1 MAYTIKLVKLVTGD
15 TVLGKYNED
24 QKELESV
31 AMLQTVPTQQGVQM
45 ILLPFGYPF
54 EETFDAKIAYTHV
67 LYEYK
72 KCPEDLEKKYL
83 EATSNITIASGST
96 LQNMGNIS
104 SLLK

>member
-1 MAYTIKLVKLVTGD
+1 
-15 TVLGKYNED
+15 
-24 QKELESV
+24 
-31 AMLQTVPTQQGVQM
+31 MLQTVPTQQGVQM

-54 EETFDAKIAYTHV
+54 EEGFDAKIDYVHV

-72 KCPEDLEKKYL
+72 KCPEDIEKKYL

-96 LQNMGNIS
+96 LQNMNNIS

>member
-1 MAYTIKLVKLVTGD
+1 MSYTIKLVKLVSGD
-15 TVLGKYNED
+15 TVIGKYNQETN
-24 QKELESV
+24 ELESI

-45 ILLPFGYPF
+45 VLLPFGYPF
-54 EETFDAKIAYTHV
+54 EEGFEGKVQYTHV

-72 KCPEDLEKKYL
+72 KCPEDLESKYI

-96 LQNMGNIS
+96 LQNMGNIP

>member
-1 MAYTIKLVKLVTGD
+1 MSYTIKLVKLVSGD
-15 TVLGKYNED
+15 TVIGKYSEQSNM
-24 QKELESV
+24 LESV

-54 EETFDAKIAYTHV
+54 EETFDAKIAQIYI

-72 KCPEDLEKKYL
+72 KCPEDLENKYL